1 MTTQVHVRV
10 PAIFANLGPGFDT
23 LGLPLHNE
31 LTLGESRLAR
41 A

>member
-10 PAIFANLGPGFDT
+10 PATPANLGSGFDT
-23 LGLPLHNE
+23 LGLALHNE